1 MDPETK
7 FQNARDESCEFT
19 RGMLGIKKKGLLQ
32 MKTLVGGSAVVA
44 LLASMMLTGGCVG
57 QDKYD
62 EAVAAARR
70 ANDQLA
76 GVMDAMEKLKKDNKD
91 LQAQLGE
98 KQAALDAISQQ
109 YGIAKDELAK
119 ARDEFNRLNDKYIAL
134 LNQPKPPPTDVLPE
148 DLNKALK
155 DLADANGWTYDS
167 TRGVVRLSSDLTFE
181 KGKDDVL
188 PGPKAALEKF
198 AKIMNTASASP
209 FYVYVAGHTDDI
221 PIRAGTPTYKRH
233 PTNWYLSVH
242 RAISVQQ
249 VLSGAGLADKRIGAM
264 GYGENYPIV
273 PNAAGHKGSATNRRV
288 ELWVVPES
296 KFLVLP
302 MSGGGET
309 ETTVPETP
317 KPVKH
322 HGKTPAASK
331 PAPEEETPG

>member
-1 MDPETK
+1 MKRNFNMHAMIHVNRT
-7 FQNARDESCEFT
+7 
-19 RGMLGIKKKGLLQ
+19 GMLGIQKKGLLQ
-32 MKTLVGGSAVVA
+32 MKTLVGVSAVVA

-91 LQAQLGE
+91 LQAQLSE
-98 KQAALDAISQQ
+98 RDAALAAESQK
-109 YGIAKDELAK
+109 YAIAKDELAK
-119 ARDEFNRLNDKYIAL
+119 AQDAYNKLNDKYLAL
-134 LNQPKPPPTDVLPE
+134 LNQPKPPTELPLPE
-148 DLNKALK
+148 DLSDALK
-155 DLADANGWTYDS
+155 KLAEANGWTYDP

-181 KGKDDVL
+181 KGKDDVR

-198 AKIMNTASASP
+198 AKIMNTASAAP

-221 PIRAGTPTYKRH
+221 PIIPGTPTYKRH

-273 PNAAGHKGSATNRRV
+273 PNAANHKGSPTNRRV

-302 MSGGGET
+302 MSQGGET
-309 ETTVPETP
+309 ETAAPE
-317 KPVKH
+317 KPAKH
-322 HGKTPAASK
+322 HGTPASK
-331 PAPEEETPG
+331 PAEEEEDTSK